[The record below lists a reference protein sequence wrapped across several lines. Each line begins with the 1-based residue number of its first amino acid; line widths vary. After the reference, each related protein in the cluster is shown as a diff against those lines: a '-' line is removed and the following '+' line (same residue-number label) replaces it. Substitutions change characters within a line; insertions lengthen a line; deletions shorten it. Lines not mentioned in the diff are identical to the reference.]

1 MENATNALM
10 IAAGVLIGI
19 LIISLGV
26 TLFMTLGGFS
36 ANTQKEIDERAIR
49 QFNEEFLKYD
59 KRTDLTIQ
67 DVITAK
73 NKALETNQSYENY
86 NISTTKATE
95 SSYYVDVFFKRESSA
110 RTIFDKD
117 LTYLLDKYIDVK
129 NIKCTVTIS
138 PVTARVYKLVFE

>member
-10 IAAGVLIGI
+10 IAAGVLIGV

-36 ANTQKEIDERAIR
+36 ADTQKEIDERAIW

-59 KRTDLTIQ
+59 GRTDLTIQ
-67 DVITAK
+67 DVITAR
-73 NKALETNQSYENY
+73 NKALEINQSYENY
-86 NISTTKATE
+86 NVSRTKATE
-95 SSYYVDVFFKRESSA
+95 SSYYVDVFFKDESLTT
-110 RTIFDKD
+110 TIFNKD
-117 LTYLLDKYIDVK
+117 LKYLLDEYIERKD
-129 NIKCTVTIS
+129 IKCTVTIS